1 MIKRILN
8 YTFKN
13 LTLLKEAL
21 CHSSAKKPGS
31 SSNERLEFLGD
42 SVLGIVISELLYKRF
57 PHKEEGEL
65 TVIKSELVSGS
76 VLTDLACE
84 VKLEG
89 RIEVGGGI
97 KKMPESILANSLEAV
112 FGAIYLDGG
121 LKPIRA
127 IIRYLFERKINE
139 VSSRTHEVNYKATL
153 QHYAQRK
160 LSLMPRYRVVK
171 ESGPA
176 HHPIFE
182 VIARLGKQ
190 GYGTGRGRTKKEAEQ
205 QAAQITLAQLRK

>member
-1 MIKRILN
+1 MMKRILN

-31 SSNERLEFLGD
+31 PSNERLEFLGD
-42 SVLGIVISELLYKRF
+42 SVLGIVMSELLYKRF

-76 VLTDLACE
+76 ILTDLARE
-84 VKLEG
+84 VKLEE

-139 VSSRTHEVNYKATL
+139 V
-153 QHYAQRK
+153 
-160 LSLMPRYRVVK
+160 
-171 ESGPA
+171 
-176 HHPIFE
+176 
-182 VIARLGKQ
+182 
-190 GYGTGRGRTKKEAEQ
+190 
-205 QAAQITLAQLRK
+205 QI